1 MKWYNKMM
9 ICFGVIVVGWVLMNL
24 CGISGLSLLQ
34 MVGLAI
40 FATMVRLCEVV
51 WEKPED
57 EDESEFSD
65 DPTPIREQLSG
76 IFSDAAQKGGWEMSL
91 ATWDYVWQYSDYNPE
106 NFVRDKHNML
116 KPKKKAQHT
125 MYGFPIIIKECP
137 DWTVNGTPIDELI
150 ERAKE
155 AQPNRRR
162 NAFYNRAADCLRSN
176 NPEFAI
182 EMIKEGMKE
191 RNK

>member
-1 MKWYNKMM
+1 MKWYNKVIMTV
-9 ICFGVIVVGWVLMNL
+9 GVLFVGTALMNL
-24 CGISGLSLLQ
+24 CGLVGLSLLQ
-34 MVGLAI
+34 TLGLTI

-51 WEKPED
+51 WDNKPE

-65 DPTPIREQLSG
+65 GPTPIKEQLSG
-76 IFSDAAQKGGWEMSL
+76 MFSDAVQKGGWEMSL
-91 ATWDYVWQYSDYNPE
+91 ATWDFIWQYSDYNPE
-106 NFVRDKHNML
+106 NFICDKGML
-116 KPKKKAQHT
+116 KPKKKGIFT
-125 MYGFPIIIKECP
+125 MYGLPIIIKKCP

-162 NAFYNRAADCLRSN
+162 SAFYNRAVDCLRSN

-182 EMIKEGMKE
+182 DMIKEGMKE